1 MVRNNQR
8 NTQNFRK
15 GRIGAIDGLLIA
27 LVYLKFSVSVLLV
40 IILPSV
46 GRSRRLTSTQQLNQC
61 ANAVSIT
68 GARPPLKLLHHCCKN
83 DSVKHSPVSGLPKN
97 KLDS

>member
-46 GRSRRLTSTQQLNQC
+46 G
-61 ANAVSIT
+61 
-68 GARPPLKLLHHCCKN
+68 
-83 DSVKHSPVSGLPKN
+83 
-97 KLDS
+97 